1 MATEG
6 NVELADVSLIATET
20 MLEVDWERRGEELSD
35 WSVDELIVEV
45 IRLLIEVTPKL
56 FEAVVPLLDI
66 VTVVVDDRLTRAL
79 GDKLVVTSEV
89 RPADDDDDNSDVLGS
104 DEIDRSV
111 PSRVVAYAE
120 LSVEGV
126 FVVEVTGAVA
136 SILEVYTSEIA

>member
-6 NVELADVSLIATET
+6 NVELADVSLNATET

-35 WSVDELIVEV
+35 WPVDELIVEV

-136 SILEVYTSEIA
+136 PILEVYTSEVV

>member
-6 NVELADVSLIATET
+6 NVELADVSLNATET

-35 WSVDELIVEV
+35 WPVDELIVEV

-56 FEAVVPLLDI
+56 FEAVVPLLDM

-104 DEIDRSV
+104 DEIDGSV
-111 PSRVVAYAE
+111 PSRVVEYAE

>member
-6 NVELADVSLIATET
+6 NVELADVSLNATET

-35 WSVDELIVEV
+35 WPVDELIVEV

-56 FEAVVPLLDI
+56 FEAVVPLLDM

-136 SILEVYTSEIA
+136 PILEVYTSEVV